1 MPKFRHEMRRPMSN
15 LLITRDLLSKNGQQN
30 RSGEKNYE
38 SNQSG
43 YVKVRTVR
51 STDSL
56 ALSKSIVTNS
66 SKSNSYSRV
75 AARRFASAHTVGIG
89 NLQSSDLGSVNSS
102 AVISA
107 WGLSRPRVDFFTTNA
122 DIHREFNAD
131 LLNLIPTNRSFAKRV
146 GDCDAFVKDGHLGA
160 DKAEMKEVADQQ
172 RPTKSCVKAIEGLDK
187 ETLRGDTGREKIDES
202 GKKVTTSRAIDL
214 RISHA
219 NSLSRKV
226 VR

>member
-1 MPKFRHEMRRPMSN
+1 MRRLMSN
-15 LLITRDLLSKNGQQN
+15 LLIDSDLLSENGQQN

-43 YVKVRTVR
+43 YVEIRTVL
-51 STDSL
+51 SADSL

-75 AARRFASAHTVGIG
+75 AARRFTSAHAVGIR
-89 NLQSSDLGSVNSS
+89 NLQSSDLGGMNSS

-107 WGLSRPRVDFFTTNA
+107 WGLSSPRVDFFATNA

-131 LLNLIPTNRSFAKRV
+131 LLNLIPTDRSFAKRV
-146 GDCDAFVKDGHLGA
+146 GDCDAFIKDGHLGA
-160 DKAEMKEVADQQ
+160 DKAEMKEIADQQ
-172 RPTKSCVKAIEGLDK
+172 RPTKSCVKTIESLDK
-187 ETLRGDTGREKIDES
+187 ETLRGNTGGKKIDES
-202 GKKVTTSRAIDL
+202 SEEVTTSSSVDL